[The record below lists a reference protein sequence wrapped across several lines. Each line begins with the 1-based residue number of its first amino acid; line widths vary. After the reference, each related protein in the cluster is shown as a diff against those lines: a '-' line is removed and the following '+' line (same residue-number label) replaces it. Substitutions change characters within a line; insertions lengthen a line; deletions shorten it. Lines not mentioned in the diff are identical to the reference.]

1 MGAEPR
7 MRPTVLSPVAYM
19 HTAGV
24 LGSSFDAQLAG
35 QPNHEQS
42 CALSLRAAGPLRTG
56 WAPEASQRSTG
67 GAAVA
72 VTFVG

>member
-42 CALSLRAAGPLRTG
+42 CALSPGSGRIGVR
-56 WAPEASQRSTG
+56 W
-67 GAAVA
+67 
-72 VTFVG
+72 